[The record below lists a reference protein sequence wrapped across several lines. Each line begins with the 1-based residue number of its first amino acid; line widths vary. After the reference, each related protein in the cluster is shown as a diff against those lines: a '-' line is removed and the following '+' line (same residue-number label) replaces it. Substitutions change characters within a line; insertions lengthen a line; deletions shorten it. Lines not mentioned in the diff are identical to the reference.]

1 VWRTDRSYVS
11 AAFGLARALLARG
24 ERLEAYDVL
33 CSVPETSNHH
43 VAARLAAAEIRV
55 RNVPAQQL
63 TEEDLTSAGS
73 LLAALELEPGRRA
86 KAEEQVLGSAFGWV
100 TGGAGDRP
108 GAVVLGCPLREYDL
122 RVALES
128 CYRTLARHAD
138 NTRERIV
145 LVDSA
150 NQIRPT
156 TWA

>member
-24 ERLEAYDVL
+24 ERLEAFDVL

-43 VAARLAAAEIRV
+43 TAARLAAADVRV
-55 RNVPAQQL
+55 RRVPPPELA
-63 TEEDLTSAGS
+63 EEDLTSAGA
-73 LLAALELEPGRRA
+73 LLAGLDLPAEPRA
-86 KAEEQVLGSAFGWV
+86 RAGERLLSAAFGWV
-100 TGGAGDRP
+100 THGGRSG
-108 GAVVLGCPLREYDL
+108 GTVLGCPLRENDL

-138 NTRERIV
+138 NTRERIA

-150 NQIRPT
+150 NRIRPR
-156 TWA
+156 TWV